1 MQDCIFCKIA
11 NREIPADIV
20 YENEQVLV
28 FKDVNPAAPVHLL
41 VIPKKHIPT
50 LFDLSEEDSGI
61 LGQVQ
66 LVVARVA
73 RELNLGEKG
82 FRLVSNCGREAG
94 QVFMHIHYHLLA
106 GPVTLATGLN
116 SPVVNFYPTSNH

>member
-61 LGQVQ
+61 LGQIQ
-66 LVVARVA
+66 LAAARVA

-94 QVFMHIHYHLLA
+94 QVVMHIHYHLLA
-106 GPVTLATGLN
+106 GRPLHWPPG
-116 SPVVNFYPTSNH
+116 

>member
-41 VIPKKHIPT
+41 VIPKNI
-50 LFDLSEEDSGI
+50 S
-61 LGQVQ
+61 Q
-66 LVVARVA
+66 LC
-73 RELNLGEKG
+73 
-82 FRLVSNCGREAG
+82 S
-94 QVFMHIHYHLLA
+94 
-106 GPVTLATGLN
+106 T
-116 SPVVNFYPTSNH
+116 